1 MLNLDSFIDSA
12 EQTILPLLTQYQ
24 SSVTFANVTDSVIY
38 FTTMRPNYFVPGQS
52 VVVTGAGTYSAT
64 YTVTDDRIEPYTF
77 TAATAEADRDYP
89 LPFIPA
95 ATATLSGSSAAQLYA
110 NTPPIENAILVVAVE
125 IFQSITAP
133 GNQIMSDN
141 FQPSPFILG
150 RSLSNRVIGLLGPFL
165 DVENDVPMTIE
176 ADIRTPLQT
185 ALSTIA
191 ANVYNGIPET
201 MTSSYRS
208 V

>member
-1 MLNLDSFIDSA
+1 MPAIVTAAQLRQILGVSVSLYSDAQLDQIIDSA

-24 SSVTFANVTDSVIY
+24 SSVTFANVSDSVIY
-38 FTTMRPNYFVPGQS
+38 FTTQRPNYFVPGQS

-77 TAATAEADRDYP
+77 TAATAAADRTYP

-110 NTPPIENAILVVAVE
+110 ATPPVENAILVVSVE

-133 GNQIMSDN
+133 GNQIMSDT
-141 FQPSPFILG
+141 FQPQPFILG
-150 RSLSNRVIGLLGPFL
+150 RSLTNRVIGLLGPFL
-165 DVENDVPMTIE
+165 DVE
-176 ADIRTPLQT
+176 
-185 ALSTIA
+185 
-191 ANVYNGIPET
+191 T
-201 MTSSYRS
+201 MAQ
-208 V
+208 

>member
-1 MLNLDSFIDSA
+1 MPAIVTASQLRSILGVSVSLYSDAQLDQIIDSA

-24 SSVTFANVTDSVIY
+24 SSVTFANVSDSVIY

-52 VVVTGAGTYSAT
+52 VVVTGAGAYSAT

-77 TAATAEADRDYP
+77 TAATAAADRAYP

-95 ATATLSGSSAAQLYA
+95 AFATLSGGSAAQLYA
-110 NTPPIENAILVVAVE
+110 ATPPVENAILVVSVE

-141 FQPSPFILG
+141 FQPAPFILG
-150 RSLSNRVIGLLGPFL
+150 RSLTNRVIGLLGPFL
-165 DVENDVPMTIE
+165 DVE
-176 ADIRTPLQT
+176 
-185 ALSTIA
+185 
-191 ANVYNGIPET
+191 T
-201 MTSSYRS
+201 MAQ
-208 V
+208 

>member
-1 MLNLDSFIDSA
+1 LYSDAQLDSYIDSA

-24 SSVTFANVTDSVIY
+24 SSVTFANVSDSVIY

-52 VVVTGAGTYSAT
+52 VVVTGAGAYNAT

-77 TAATAEADRDYP
+77 TAATAAADRTYP
-89 LPFIPA
+89 LPFIPP
-95 ATATLSGSSAAQLYA
+95 ATATLSGASAAQLYA
-110 NTPPIENAILVVAVE
+110 STPPIENAILVVAVE

-165 DVENDVPMTIE
+165 DVE
-176 ADIRTPLQT
+176 
-185 ALSTIA
+185 
-191 ANVYNGIPET
+191 T
-201 MTSSYRS
+201 MCQ
-208 V
+208 

>member
-1 MLNLDSFIDSA
+1 MPAIVSAAELRAILGVSVSLYSDTQLNQIIDSA

-24 SSVTFANVTDSVIY
+24 SSVTFANVDDSVIY

-52 VVVTGAGTYSAT
+52 VVVTGAGIYNAT

-77 TAATAEADRDYP
+77 TAATAAADRDYP

-95 ATATLSGSSAAQLYA
+95 ATATLSGGSAAALYA
-110 NTPPIENAILVVAVE
+110 NTPPVENAILVVSVE

-150 RSLSNRVIGLLGPFL
+150 RSLTNRVVGLLGPFL
-165 DVENDVPMTIE
+165 DVE
-176 ADIRTPLQT
+176 
-185 ALSTIA
+185 
-191 ANVYNGIPET
+191 T
-201 MTSSYRS
+201 MCQ
-208 V
+208 

>member
-1 MLNLDSFIDSA
+1 MPAIVTASQLRSILGVSVSLYSDAQLDQIIDSA

-24 SSVTFANVTDSVIY
+24 SSVTFANVDNSVIY

-52 VVVTGAGTYSAT
+52 VVVTGAGAYNAT

-77 TAATAEADRDYP
+77 TAATAAADRTYP

-95 ATATLSGSSAAQLYA
+95 AFATLSGGSAAALYA
-110 NTPPIENAILVVAVE
+110 NTPPVENAILVVSVE

-141 FQPSPFILG
+141 FQPAPFVLG
-150 RSLSNRVIGLLGPFL
+150 RSLQNRVIGLLGPFI
-165 DVENDVPMTIE
+165 DVE
-176 ADIRTPLQT
+176 
-185 ALSTIA
+185 
-191 ANVYNGIPET
+191 T
-201 MTSSYRS
+201 MCQ
-208 V
+208 